1 MKQGNIQIDCDIEII
16 PLSRTNSLIAV
27 IPKTVIIEI
36 TIYGTVNKFDISVL
50 NPNDLNDN

>member
-27 IPKTVIIEI
+27 IPKTVRIEI